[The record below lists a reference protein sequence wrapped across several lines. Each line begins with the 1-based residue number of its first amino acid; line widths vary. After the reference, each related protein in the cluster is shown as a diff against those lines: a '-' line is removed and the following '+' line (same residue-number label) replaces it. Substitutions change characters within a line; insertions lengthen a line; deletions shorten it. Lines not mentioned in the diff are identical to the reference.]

1 MTTVQI
7 TLPDALAQEAE
18 RAGLLAPE
26 RVEKWLRDELKSK
39 AWEDLS
45 AAMERMSAVDDPP
58 YMSPEDVAE
67 EIKRMR
73 SERRARQTG

>member
-7 TLPDALAQEAE
+7 TLPDALAELAE

-26 RVEKWLRDELKSK
+26 RVEEWLRSELKSK
-39 AWEDLS
+39 AWEQLS
-45 AAMERMSAVDDPP
+45 TIMERMDTVPDPAA
-58 YMSPEDVAE
+58 MSPEEVSE

-73 SERRARQTG
+73 AERRASQSE